1 MRYYSPAKLRQ
12 IKRHLRNGGVIA
24 YPTESCYGF
33 GCDPFNYSAINK
45 IIRLKGRNKAKG
57 MIVIAGG
64 VAQLQKVIKPLNS
77 TEKPQ
82 LTQYWPGFYS
92 IILPVSRQIP
102 RNLIGSHRKI
112 AVRVTRHK
120 LVKQLTCALH
130 MPLVS
135 TSANKSGH
143 QSIKTYRECVRQ
155 FGKRVMVLSGAT
167 NFAKKPS
174 TIIDW
179 ESKKTL
185 R

>member
-1 MRYYSPAKLRQ
+1 MRYYSPAKIRE

-45 IIRLKGRNKAKG
+45 IIQLKGRNKAKG
-57 MIVIAGG
+57 MIVIVGS
-64 VAQLQKVIKPLNS
+64 VNQLQNVISPLHENDKS
-77 TEKPQ
+77 Q

-102 RNLIGSHRKI
+102 RNLIGAHRKI

-120 LVKQLTCALH
+120 LVKQLTNALN

-155 FGKRVMVLSGAT
+155 FGKQVMVLAGTT

-174 TIIDW
+174 TILDW
-179 ESKKTL
+179 ESKKIL

>member
-1 MRYYSPAKLRQ
+1 MRYYSPAKLKQ
-12 IKRHLRNGGVIA
+12 IKRHLHNGGVIA

-45 IIRLKGRNKAKG
+45 IIQLKGRNKAKG
-57 MIVIAGG
+57 MIVIAGS
-64 VAQLQKVIKPLNS
+64 VAQLQKVIKPLNANDKS
-77 TEKPQ
+77 Q

-92 IILPVSRQIP
+92 VILPVSRQTP
-102 RNLIGSHRKI
+102 RNLIGAHRKI

-120 LVKQLTCALH
+120 LVKQLTNSLN

-179 ESKKTL
+179 ESKKVL